1 MDAQRN
7 ETNTAVIAPGS
18 AGDHADTDSG
28 DALPAQTALL
38 AVDVR
43 VAIEGVG
50 TYRDVRIIRGEGSN
64 PCPYEDRRSID
75 AVAVGFRTG
84 KTNQTEQRTVLEDIR
99 YAEAELLRS
108 STSYRTLVGTS
119 SSAEGDVSMTA
130 SVGDFIG
137 RSATP
142 IGFVPTSRSAKRKKP
157 IGQTKKADRPNEKS
171 RSAKRNEIKNN
182 EIVLINKLCKK
193 QIA

>member
-1 MDAQRN
+1 MHAAIAAEFTLACAWSRGLLRSDRPAYRMDAQRN

-99 YAEAELLRS
+99 YAEAEFLRS
-108 STSYRTLVGTS
+108 SISYRTLVGTS
-119 SSAEGDVSMTA
+119 SSAEGDVSMTDA
-130 SVGDFIG
+130 SVASMYSPWVQLGG
-137 RSATP
+137 
-142 IGFVPTSRSAKRKKP
+142 SR
-157 IGQTKKADRPNEKS
+157 
-171 RSAKRNEIKNN
+171 
-182 EIVLINKLCKK
+182 
-193 QIA
+193 